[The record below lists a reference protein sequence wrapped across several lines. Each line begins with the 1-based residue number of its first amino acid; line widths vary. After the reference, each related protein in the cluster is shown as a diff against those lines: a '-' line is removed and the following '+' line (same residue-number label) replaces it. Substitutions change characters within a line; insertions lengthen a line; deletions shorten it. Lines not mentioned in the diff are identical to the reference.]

1 MSVTPY
7 AEDGSKRE
15 QVERMFDAI
24 SPKYDLLNRVFS
36 MGIDQRWRRLVV
48 RKLGEE
54 PDGRGGGPERVV
66 PDPRAEVDLRR
77 IVALGL
83 DDPCQQHRSHAHPSP
98 SPCPVAPTWAEA
110 SGPSVGRGWSGGN
123 AFGGGD
129 LTRGSAGSRGWR
141 RRSGPGGSL
150 ERSGRARRG

>member
-54 PDGRGGGPERVV
+54 LIGMEGPPQEQGGGR
-66 PDPRAEVDLRR
+66 
-77 IVALGL
+77 
-83 DDPCQQHRSHAHPSP
+83 
-98 SPCPVAPTWAEA
+98 
-110 SGPSVGRGWSGGN
+110 
-123 AFGGGD
+123 
-129 LTRGSAGSRGWR
+129 
-141 RRSGPGGSL
+141 
-150 ERSGRARRG
+150 